1 MAATV
6 HKWNKRGAV
15 AELMIK
21 NNYCYFDL
29 SDASKRVFY
38 TFNDTT
44 ATATDAANDLNEQLD
59 GISEGVVI
67 VTIQPDAKKKIHAKE
82 FYFKVTSDTPAI
94 SGYNTDYISEKLEA
108 ALFRQKI
115 ELTQQ
120 HERERNQLNETIK
133 SLNDEINSN
142 VINKLLNTPA
152 VQSKLLGV
160 IDKFTGSE
168 PQAAIHGVNE
178 DIIRIQKHI
187 PEPFFNNLLT
197 RLADALDQDA
207 TGTIEK
213 LKKIFS

>member
-1 MAATV
+1 MGATV

-82 FYFKVTSDTPAI
+82 FYFKVTSDAPAI

-197 RLADALDQDA
+197 RLADALDKDA